1 MEAFFEFIKIF
12 GGASALIA
20 VVVYAVKLIVDISVR
35 TSIEQLKADLS
46 FEQKKRE
53 QAALVAEAIAD
64 WIAYPTEVEDIK
76 KLQKLVWE
84 ATLWLPDDLAKDFND
99 MLAHKEKTAKE
110 MLVAVKSHIWQQ
122 QTELKPD
129 DIVHFELRKKSNK
142 SMQPT
147 ADASAD

>member
-1 MEAFFEFIKIF
+1 MGALFEAIKIF

-20 VVVYAVKLIVDISVR
+20 IVVYCFKLVVDTAVKK
-35 TSIEQLKADLS
+35 SIEQLKADLS

-53 QAALVAEAIAD
+53 QSALVAEAIAE
-64 WIAYPTEVEDIK
+64 WIASPTEIEDVK

-84 ATLWLPDDLAKDFND
+84 ATLWLPDELAKDFND

-122 QTELKPD
+122 PTSLKPG
-129 DIVHFELRKKSNK
+129 DIVHFEIKKKSNN
-142 SMQPT
+142 SIQTT
-147 ADASAD
+147 ANASAD

>member
-1 MEAFFEFIKIF
+1 MDTFFEFIKIF

-20 VVVYAVKLIVDISVR
+20 VVVYAVKLIVDVSVKKLV
-35 TSIEQLKADLS
+35 EQLKADLS

-64 WIAYPTEVEDIK
+64 WIAYPTEVDDIK

-99 MLAHKEKTAKE
+99 MLNHREKTAKE
-110 MLVAVKSHIWQQ
+110 MLVAVKSLIWQQ
-122 QTELKPD
+122 ETNLKPD
-129 DIVHFELRKKSNK
+129 DIVHFELKKRSNK
-142 SMQPT
+142 SMQPIAGGST
-147 ADASAD
+147 D

>member
-1 MEAFFEFIKIF
+1 LLKTVL
-12 GGASALIA
+12 GLIWLGTTL
-20 VVVYAVKLIVDISVR
+20 KLIVDISVKK
-35 TSIEQLKADLS
+35 SIEQLKADLS

-53 QAALVAEAIAD
+53 QAALVAEAIAE

-84 ATLWLPDDLAKDFND
+84 ATLWLPDDLAKNFND

-110 MLVAVKSHIWQQ
+110 MLVEVKSHIWQQ
-122 QTELKPD
+122 ETKLEPD
-129 DIVHFELRKKSNK
+129 DIVHFELSKKSNK